1 MRASLTAAIKV
12 MTDIHS
18 GVCSVGKHC
27 KYYRDGSD
35 EGCLAMT
42 AVTAQFPRPLVM
54 MESSGCVMDTVPA
67 HCTTQYNL
75 GIVSKAN
82 L

>member
-1 MRASLTAAIKV
+1 MWGNTVQIAE
-12 MTDIHS
+12 H
-18 GVCSVGKHC
+18 GVW
-27 KYYRDGSD
+27 DGDD

-54 MESSGCVMDTVPA
+54 MESSGCMMDTVPA

-75 GIVSKAN
+75 GIVCKAN